1 MTQKE
6 YRWKM
11 GVCYYLYSYKSPPV
25 ACHLPLFF
33 FFASFASV
41 SSSAIPAGK
50 VYRRAKGTCP
60 ALAGPVAGARAGS
73 RSVIQR
79 GRSSHI
85 WRISA
90 DGRRAQIG
98 KNLEAV
104 TRLKQETP
112 QPLSSLIE
120 AAMPTTIH
128 RAAPGGQRTH
138 FRFGSLAAL
147 APQRGAA
154 RPRALAA
161 GLVAIACILSP
172 LVGCSESAE
181 QGRASPAGGKPP
193 PAEVGVVKVKT
204 SEVAIMSELP
214 ARLEASRVAEVRAR
228 AAGIIQKRFFQEGS
242 EVKAGQRLYQID
254 PAPYQASLANAQ
266 AGLAR
271 TQATL
276 SRATALVDRYRPL
289 AQANAISQLE
299 FADAQT
305 AQKTAEAE
313 VLANQAAVRTAQ
325 INLSHAVVTAP
336 ISGRI
341 GRSLVTEGA
350 LVGQGITQSAN
361 EMLSLRSALRAASEP
376 STTGLNSG
384 VGASSA
390 PFKLLFE
397 DASEYAEP
405 GRLLFTELTVDA
417 TSGQVSLRGQ
427 VPNASGQLLPG
438 MYVRV
443 RLEQRRV
450 ANAVLLPQ
458 QAVTRSR
465 QGDTVMVV
473 AADGSVAPRQIKVG
487 DLQSGQWVVL
497 SGLQAGEDVMV
508 DGFQKLRPGSPVK
521 PVSWEPS
528 KAGVAGAPQSGS
540 NLAPKASAPAAAPAT
555 RS

>member
-1 MTQKE
+1 MS
-6 YRWKM
+6 
-11 GVCYYLYSYKSPPV
+11 YSASSQCPTGFLRCFEVIGSSQPLRCAPV
-25 ACHLPLFF
+25 RH
-33 FFASFASV
+33 
-41 SSSAIPAGK
+41 PAQ
-50 VYRRAKGTCP
+50 R
-60 ALAGPVAGARAGS
+60 ALA
-73 RSVIQR
+73 
-79 GRSSHI
+79 
-85 WRISA
+85 
-90 DGRRAQIG
+90 
-98 KNLEAV
+98 L
-104 TRLKQETP
+104 
-112 QPLSSLIE
+112 
-120 AAMPTTIH
+120 
-128 RAAPGGQRTH
+128 
-138 FRFGSLAAL
+138 LAAL
-147 APQRGAA
+147 AAFCALTGCGDSAGAA
-154 RPRALAA
+154 NTA
-161 GLVAIACILSP
+161 
-172 LVGCSESAE
+172 
-181 QGRASPAGGKPP
+181 QGGGKPAP
-193 PAEVGVVKVKT
+193 SEVGVVKVKT

-350 LVGQGITQSAN
+350 LVGQGEATRLAVIQQINPLYVNITQSAN
-361 EMLSLRSALRAASEP
+361 EMLSLRSALRAASGP
-376 STTGLNSG
+376 SINGLNSG
-384 VGASSA
+384 AGASAA

-427 VPNASGQLLPG
+427 VPNASGHLLPG